1 MSNVNVSVSVPAS
14 ATRRATGAGGGN
26 RPRRQGPL
34 VCQAQSECR
43 SGDAPW
49 RRSGVDEPKVWRH
62 RRHAQRVARRLP
74 GRCAEALKVRP
85 VARLDEQGRRMK
97 SVIAETTMKNELLR
111 ERIRRMEDEKP
122 FLRWRSRK

>member
-1 MSNVNVSVSVPAS
+1 MFRFPGSQREPGGRPARD
-14 ATRRATGAGGGN
+14 AETGRGGKDSS
-26 RPRRQGPL
+26 PR
-34 VCQAQSECR
+34 QAQREGR

-62 RRHAQRVARRLP
+62 RRHPQRVARRLP

-85 VARLDEQGRRMK
+85 VARLDEQGRRQK
-97 SVIAETTMKNELLR
+97 GVIAEMAMEIEPLR
-111 ERIRRMEDEKP
+111 ERIRLMEGEKP